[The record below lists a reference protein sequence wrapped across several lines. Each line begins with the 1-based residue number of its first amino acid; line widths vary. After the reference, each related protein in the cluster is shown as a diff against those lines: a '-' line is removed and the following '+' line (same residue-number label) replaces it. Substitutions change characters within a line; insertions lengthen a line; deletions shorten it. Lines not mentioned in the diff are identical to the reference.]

1 MTKMTSIVYIL
12 QFAGFV
18 GTVSKLR
25 FEADNTVAQICPYN
39 FDVMA
44 KEMCRPQIVCMVT

>member
-1 MTKMTSIVYIL
+1 MTSFVYIL

-18 GTVSKLR
+18 GTVSQLR
-25 FEADNTVAQICPYN
+25 FEADNMVAQICPYN